1 MNMNEIYEVKEI
13 FDKISSVSGRLAK
26 EKILRDSQDNKLF
39 IDCLKFLIDPHI
51 KTGIS
56 TSKLNKELRDAQIG
70 ILSLRELM
78 EYFCKGNITG
88 RDEDIRQVQ
97 YFINNQD
104 EELQEFLKLFVTKKL
119 RLGLNEKVINKII
132 PGLIATSDDEED
144 IKPMLASK
152 FDFDKPLKEK
162 MFVSEKLDGIRCN
175 AIIRN
180 GKVKLY
186 TRQGKII
193 EGLEQIEQELSKVF
207 ANAFV
212 DGELL
217 AENCSYEDVYKE
229 TTKRVKNKNK
239 VKTGVKYVMFDIL
252 SLGEFNNKKCKTNY
266 ENRRLELDNCID
278 HIKINNCEHIE
289 VLPILYEG
297 KDMEKV
303 LNLLDKYRKLGAE
316 GLMCNLNK
324 PYEFKRSK
332 TILKLKVMSQADVY
346 VYDVYEGEG
355 NFKGKLGGI
364 KAKFI
369 YEGQECECD
378 CGSGFKQ
385 SEREYYWEHKDELID
400 KIVTL
405 NYFEVSNSEGKY
417 SLRFPI
423 WKSIIRTDKT
433 KLEETNID

>member
-1 MNMNEIYEVKEI
+1 MNEIHEVKEI

-26 EKILRDSQDNKLF
+26 EKILRDNQDNKLF

-56 TSKLNKELRDAQIG
+56 TSKLNKELRNAQIG

-78 EYFCKGNITG
+78 EYFYKGNTTG
-88 RDEDIRQVQ
+88 RDTDIRQVQ

-104 EELQEFLKLFVTKKL
+104 EELHEFLKLFVTKKL

-152 FDFDKPLKEK
+152 FDFDKPPKEK
-162 MFVSEKLDGIRCN
+162 MLISEKLDGIRCN
-175 AIIRN
+175 AIIRD

-193 EGLEQIEQELSKVF
+193 EGLEQIEQDLSKVF
-207 ANAFV
+207 DNAFV

-217 AENCSYEDVYKE
+217 AEGCSYEDVYKE

-239 VKTGVKYVMFDIL
+239 VKIGVKYVMFDTL
-252 SLGEFNNKKCKTNY
+252 SLEEFDNKKCKTNY
-266 ENRRLELDNCID
+266 DNRRLQLDNYID
-278 HIKINNCEHIE
+278 HIKVNNCEHIE

-297 KDMEKV
+297 KDIEKV
-303 LNLLDKYRKLGAE
+303 LSLLDEYRKLGAE

-332 TILKLKVMSQADVY
+332 TILKLKVMQSCDLKIIGFESGDGKY
-346 VYDVYEGEG
+346 SNTLGKIICDYKGYE
-355 NFKGKLGGI
+355 LGV
-364 KAKFI
+364 
-369 YEGQECECD
+369 
-378 CGSGFKQ
+378 GSGFTDAV
-385 SEREYYWEHKDELID
+385 RDEIYNNQD
-400 KIVTL
+400 KYLNRIAEI
-405 NYFEVSNSEGKY
+405 NYFEETHNEDGGL

-423 WKSIIRTDKT
+423 FKCVR
-433 KLEETNID
+433 EEGKEVSYE

>member
-1 MNMNEIYEVKEI
+1 MNEIHEVKEI

-26 EKILRDSQDNKLF
+26 EKILRDNQDNKLF

-56 TSKLNKELRDAQIG
+56 TSKLNKELRNAQIG

-78 EYFCKGNITG
+78 EYFYKGNTTG
-88 RDEDIRQVQ
+88 RDTDIRQVQ

-104 EELQEFLKLFVTKKL
+104 EELHEFLKLFVTKKL

-152 FDFDKPLKEK
+152 FDFDKPPKEK
-162 MFVSEKLDGIRCN
+162 MLISEKLDGIRCN
-175 AIIRN
+175 AIIRD

-193 EGLEQIEQELSKVF
+193 EGLEQIEQDLSKVF
-207 ANAFV
+207 DNAFV

-217 AENCSYEDVYKE
+217 AEGCSYEDVYKE

-239 VKTGVKYVMFDIL
+239 VKIGVKYVMFDTL
-252 SLGEFNNKKCKTNY
+252 SLEEFDNKKCKTNY
-266 ENRRLELDNCID
+266 DNRRLQLDNYID
-278 HIKINNCEHIE
+278 HIKVNNCEHIE
-289 VLPILYEG
+289 VLSILYEG
-297 KDMEKV
+297 KDIEKV
-303 LNLLDKYRKLGAE
+303 LSLLDEYRKLGAE

-332 TILKLKVMSQADVY
+332 TILKLKVMQSCDLKIIGFESGDGKY
-346 VYDVYEGEG
+346 SNTLGKIICDYKGYE
-355 NFKGKLGGI
+355 LGV
-364 KAKFI
+364 
-369 YEGQECECD
+369 
-378 CGSGFKQ
+378 GSGFTDAV
-385 SEREYYWEHKDELID
+385 RDEIYNNQD
-400 KIVTL
+400 KYLNRIAEI
-405 NYFEVSNSEGKY
+405 NYFEETHNEDGGL

-423 WKSIIRTDKT
+423 FKCVR
-433 KLEETNID
+433 EEGKEVSYE

>member
-1 MNMNEIYEVKEI
+1 MNEIYEVKEI

-26 EKILRDSQDNKLF
+26 EKILRDNKNNELF
-39 IDCLKFLIDPHI
+39 INCLKFLIDPHI

-56 TSKLNKELRDAQIG
+56 TSKLNKELKNSQFHKLNDIVELIDYLKVNNTG
-70 ILSLRELM
+70 KDIDIMTIHSFIL
-78 EYFCKGNITG
+78 
-88 RDEDIRQVQ
+88 
-97 YFINNQD
+97 NQN
-104 EELQEFLKLFVTKKL
+104 EELYEFLKLFVTKKL

-152 FDFDKPLKEK
+152 FDFDKPPKEK

-175 AIIRN
+175 AIIRDS
-180 GKVKLY
+180 KVKLY

-193 EGLEQIEQELSKVF
+193 EGLEEIEQELSKVF
-207 ANAFV
+207 ANTFV

-217 AENCSYEDVYKE
+217 AEGCSYEDVYKE

-239 VKTGVKYVMFDIL
+239 IKTGVKYVMFDTL
-252 SLGEFNNKKCKTNY
+252 SLEEFDNKKCKTNY
-266 ENRRLELDNCID
+266 DNRRLQLDNYID

-297 KDMEKV
+297 KDIEKV
-303 LNLLDKYRKLGAE
+303 LSLLDEYRKLGAE

-332 TILKLKVMSQADVY
+332 TILKLKVMQSCDLKITGFESGDGKY
-346 VYDVYEGEG
+346 SNTLGKIICDYKGYE
-355 NFKGKLGGI
+355 LGV
-364 KAKFI
+364 
-369 YEGQECECD
+369 
-378 CGSGFKQ
+378 GSGFTDAM
-385 SEREYYWEHKDELID
+385 RDEIYNNQD
-400 KIVTL
+400 KYLNRIAEI
-405 NYFEVSNSEGKY
+405 NYFEETHNEDGGL

-423 WKSIIRTDKT
+423 FKCVR
-433 KLEETNID
+433 EEGKEVSYE

>member
-1 MNMNEIYEVKEI
+1 MNEVYEVKEI
-13 FDKISSVSGRLAK
+13 FDKISSVNGRLAK
-26 EKILRDSQDNKLF
+26 EKILRDNQDNKLF
-39 IDCLKFLIDPHI
+39 IDSLKFLIDPHI

-56 TSKLNKELRDAQIG
+56 TSKLNKELKNSQFHKLNNILELIDYLKVNNTGKDIDIMTIHSF
-70 ILSLRELM
+70 ILSQ
-78 EYFCKGNITG
+78 N
-88 RDEDIRQVQ
+88 
-97 YFINNQD
+97 
-104 EELQEFLKLFVTKKL
+104 EELYEFLKLFVTKKL

-152 FDFDKPLKEK
+152 FDFDKPPKEK

-207 ANAFV
+207 DSAFV

-217 AENCSYEDVYKE
+217 AEGCSYEDVYKE

-252 SLGEFNNKKCKTNY
+252 SLGEFDNKKCKTNY

-289 VLPILYEG
+289 VLPVLYQG

-303 LNLLDKYRKLGAE
+303 LSLLDEYRKLGAE

-332 TILKLKVMSQADVY
+332 TILKLKVMESCDLKIIGFESGDGKY
-346 VYDVYEGEG
+346 SNTLGKIICDYKGYE
-355 NFKGKLGGI
+355 LGV
-364 KAKFI
+364 
-369 YEGQECECD
+369 
-378 CGSGFKQ
+378 GSGFTDSMRNEIYNNQ
-385 SEREYYWEHKDELID
+385 D
-400 KIVTL
+400 KYLNRIAEI
-405 NYFEVSNSEGKY
+405 NYFEETHNENGDL

-423 WKSIIRTDKT
+423 FKCIR
-433 KLEETNID
+433 EEGKEVSYE

>member
-1 MNMNEIYEVKEI
+1 MNEIYEAKEI

-26 EKILRDSQDNKLF
+26 EKILRDNKDNELF

-56 TSKLNKELRDAQIG
+56 TSKLNKELRNAQIG

-78 EYFCKGNITG
+78 EYFYKGNITG
-88 RDEDIRQVQ
+88 RDADIKQVQ

-104 EELQEFLKLFVTKKL
+104 KELHEFLKLFVTKKL

-152 FDFDKPLKEK
+152 FDFDKPPKEK

-175 AIIRN
+175 AIIRD

-193 EGLEQIEQELSKVF
+193 EGLEEIEQELSKVF

-217 AENCSYEDVYKE
+217 ADGCSYEDVYKE

-239 VKTGVKYVMFDIL
+239 IKTGVKYVMFDTL
-252 SLGEFNNKKCKTNY
+252 SLEEFDNKKCKTNY
-266 ENRRLELDNCID
+266 DNRRLQLDNYID

-297 KDMEKV
+297 KDIEKV
-303 LNLLDKYRKLGAE
+303 LSLLDEYRKLGAE

-332 TILKLKVMSQADVY
+332 TILKLKVMQSCDLKIIGFESGDGKY
-346 VYDVYEGEG
+346 SNTLGKIICDYKGYE
-355 NFKGKLGGI
+355 LGV
-364 KAKFI
+364 
-369 YEGQECECD
+369 
-378 CGSGFKQ
+378 GSGFTNAM
-385 SEREYYWEHKDELID
+385 RDEIYNNQD
-400 KIVTL
+400 KYLNRIAEI
-405 NYFEVSNSEGKY
+405 NYFEETHNEDGGL

-423 WKSIIRTDKT
+423 FKCVR
-433 KLEETNID
+433 EEGKEVSYE

>member
-1 MNMNEIYEVKEI
+1 MNEIYEAKEI

-26 EKILRDSQDNKLF
+26 EKILRDNKDNELF

-56 TSKLNKELRDAQIG
+56 TSKLNKELRNAQIG

-78 EYFCKGNITG
+78 EYFYKGNITG
-88 RDEDIRQVQ
+88 RDADIKQVQ

-104 EELQEFLKLFVTKKL
+104 KELHEFLKLFVTKKL

-152 FDFDKPLKEK
+152 FDFDKPPKEK

-175 AIIRN
+175 AIIRD

-193 EGLEQIEQELSKVF
+193 EGLEEIEQELSKVF

-217 AENCSYEDVYKE
+217 AEGCSYEDVYKE

-239 VKTGVKYVMFDIL
+239 IKTGVKYVMFDTL
-252 SLGEFNNKKCKTNY
+252 SLEEFDNKKCKTNY
-266 ENRRLELDNCID
+266 DNRRLQLDNYID

-297 KDMEKV
+297 KDIEKV
-303 LNLLDKYRKLGAE
+303 LSLLDEYRKLGAE

-332 TILKLKVMSQADVY
+332 TILKLKVMQSCDLKITGFESGDGKY
-346 VYDVYEGEG
+346 SNTLGKIICDYKGYE
-355 NFKGKLGGI
+355 LGV
-364 KAKFI
+364 
-369 YEGQECECD
+369 
-378 CGSGFKQ
+378 GSGFTDAM
-385 SEREYYWEHKDELID
+385 RDEIYNNQD
-400 KIVTL
+400 KYLNRIAEI
-405 NYFEVSNSEGKY
+405 NYFEETHNEDGGL

-423 WKSIIRTDKT
+423 FKCVR
-433 KLEETNID
+433 EEGKEVSYE